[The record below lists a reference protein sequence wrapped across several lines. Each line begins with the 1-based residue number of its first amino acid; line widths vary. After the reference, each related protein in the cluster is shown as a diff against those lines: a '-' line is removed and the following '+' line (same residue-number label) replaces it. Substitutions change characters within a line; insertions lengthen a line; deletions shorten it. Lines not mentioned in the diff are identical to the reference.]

1 MIEKH
6 LSRQVLFFLVFLKPR
21 RALLIFAMAIFDCKK
36 LTFCLL
42 LLLGALPDVKAQVSC
57 PIIEKPIIFD
67 AERKRLSLEYL
78 EKRHGLRQSSPT
90 IKPVMIVLHWTEIPS
105 AETTFKVFNRST
117 LPGARKEIASASILN
132 VSAHYLVDRDGT
144 IFKLLP
150 DTTFARH
157 VIGLN
162 YCAIGVENIGG
173 TKQPLTDAQLKANEQ
188 LIRQL
193 KRKYPIEYVIG
204 HYEYTRFKGTKLW
217 KETDPAYSTFK
228 TDPGKDFMGNIRV
241 KLKDLNLKGAPDH
254 K

>member
-1 MIEKH
+1 M
-6 LSRQVLFFLVFLKPR
+6 V
-21 RALLIFAMAIFDCKK
+21 IFKYRK

-42 LLLGALPDVKAQVSC
+42 LIIASLPYAKAQLKYPVIDR
-57 PIIEKPIIFD
+57 PVIFD

-78 EKRHGLRQSSPT
+78 EKRHGLKQKEPT
-90 IKPVMIVLHWTEIPS
+90 IRPVMIVLHWTEIPS

-117 LPGARKEIASASILN
+117 LPGARKEIASASPLN

-193 KRKYPIEYVIG
+193 KSKYPIEYVIG

-217 KETDPAYSTFK
+217 KETDPGYSTFK
-228 TDPGKDFMGNIRV
+228 TDPGKDFMSKIR
-241 KLKDLNLKGAPDH
+241 LQIKDLNLKGAPQH